1 MSKKNTAGDQ
11 IVTYPPK
18 LTSDLILPIQRPKKK
33 RKRPDNEADVKEK
46 HSANRRKKGKKR
58 KRPDIEADEKEEHST
73 NSDTSYDAEYKAAVL
88 KQKQLSKVLR
98 KQRS

>member
-18 LTSDLILPIQRPKKK
+18 LTSDLILPMQRPK
-33 RKRPDNEADVKEK
+33 
-46 HSANRRKKGKKR
+46 KKR

-73 NSDTSYDAEYKAAVL
+73 NSDTSYDAEYQAAVL